1 MKLQTVTCYAVEI
14 PAKDGSYAMSR
25 DRVLRSFPSTVVR
38 VTAEDGTS
46 GFAEAGS
53 LGGNYFDGFP
63 GSIQATIRELAPF
76 VLQCDPLEPN
86 VLADGMDA
94 LIIGHL
100 PGKAAIDTAM
110 WDLRGKL
117 LGLPVARLLGGIKQE
132 SFGAFQAISLGPPA
146 TMAAEVSRMANL
158 GFRRWQLKLGDDPL
172 VAAQRVH
179 AAAGVLPAGS
189 DLLTSDANQ
198 GWTAADTL
206 RFVQAVAG
214 VDTYLEQPCRTT
226 AELARVRARCALP
239 IMMDEGATDL
249 ADILDAL
256 ALGSI
261 DALNLKPT
269 RVGGLTK
276 AARIRDLAQASGLKI
291 LLDEPQGADLATA
304 ALAELAATID
314 PGHFLGTGCFIGPHM
329 PFSYQKAGPS
339 GPGPQFDDG
348 TLQRGNAPGLGVDV
362 DENVLGPPV
371 FQLAR

>member
-46 GFAEAGS
+46 GFGEACS

-100 PGKAAIDTAM
+100 
-110 WDLRGKL
+110 
-117 LGLPVARLLGGIKQE
+117 
-132 SFGAFQAISLGPPA
+132 
-146 TMAAEVSRMANL
+146 
-158 GFRRWQLKLGDDPL
+158 
-172 VAAQRVH
+172 
-179 AAAGVLPAGS
+179 
-189 DLLTSDANQ
+189 
-198 GWTAADTL
+198 
-206 RFVQAVAG
+206 
-214 VDTYLEQPCRTT
+214 
-226 AELARVRARCALP
+226 
-239 IMMDEGATDL
+239 
-249 ADILDAL
+249 
-256 ALGSI
+256 
-261 DALNLKPT
+261 
-269 RVGGLTK
+269 TK

-304 ALAELAATID
+304 ALAQLAATID

-362 DENVLGPPV
+362 DEDVLGPPL